1 MTLGLEDLRLARIAA
16 SVVAQAKTPR
26 QAEFRALIDRLDAA
40 IAVQAPGPLVFE
52 LSIPIR
58 TDVTPIGKK
67 GRPRKTVTVVLAPS
81 LNEYAGMAPWMLKT
95 ARAELDTRIRERC
108 GHHPAYDCG
117 SVRNVVVRAV
127 KHGARTT
134 KVDKLEVSGGARRI
148 IEVTRHSSREVDE
161 LAVDILGGKLVVDRL
176 TWAGVIAG
184 DQRKHL
190 VRVPRWVRCKPGEG
204 KLDVRVYEMHG
215 VHPTLA
221 HA

>member
-1 MTLGLEDLRLARIAA
+1 MNLEDLRLARIAA

-40 IAVQAPGPLVFE
+40 IAAQAPGPLVFE

-95 ARAELDTRIRERC
+95 ARAELDNRIRERC

-117 SVRNVVVRAV
+117 SVRKVDLKAV
-127 KHGARTT
+127 KHGERTST
-134 KVDKLEVSGGARRI
+134 VEKLEVTGGRRRI
-148 IEVTRHSSREVDE
+148 IEVVRHSSREVDE
-161 LAVDILGGKLVVDRL
+161 LAVDILGGKLIVDRL

-190 VRVPRWVRCKPGEG
+190 IRVPRWVQCKPGEG
-204 KLDVRVYEMHG
+204 KLDVRVYEIHG
-215 VHPTLA
+215 ARPALA
-221 HA
+221 HV